1 MRYAED
7 RPLVGKIVIILI
19 LSYWRQQQKTDD
31 GCSHQ
36 NKKNEYAAII
46 VRIAG
51 HHSNTIA
58 KAAIEVRMHRTAE
71 LLRRYSQLAQ
81 RSLNVRSS
89 ATRRE
94 CVLKN
99 PGHRRPPARPR

>member
-7 RPLVGKIVIILI
+7 RPLVGKIMIILI
-19 LSYWRQQQKTDD
+19 MSYWRQQQKTDD
-31 GCSHQ
+31 GDSHQ
-36 NKKNEYAAII
+36 SKKNEYATTI
-46 VRIAG
+46 VWIAG

-58 KAAIEVRMHRTAE
+58 KAVIEVRMHAPKSSCSGIR
-71 LLRRYSQLAQ
+71 SWQ

-89 ATRRE
+89 ATGRE

-99 PGHRRPPARPR
+99 PAHRRPPARPR